1 MVDRVDFFIT
11 LVWIAVGAFGMR
23 PCLRLHRRA
32 HKAWNRERFVKG
44 EAQDYAWNRLTI
56 ARTLTTMEVT
66 ILLIGL
72 AVLVVPLREGVEHT
86 DDRTFAGWIVIAA
99 FVFILGGGI
108 GFVAGIMDQ
117 FEAKKL
123 GEVPMR
129 CYVARTWGLL
139 HKGLQRATRRGV
151 K

>member
-1 MVDRVDFFIT
+1 MDDRLDFFIT

-23 PCLRLHRRA
+23 PCIRLHRRA
-32 HKAWNRERFVKG
+32 HQAWRRERFVRG

-56 ARTLTTMEVT
+56 ARTLTTMEAT
-66 ILLIGL
+66 ILLIGA
-72 AVLVVPLREGVEHT
+72 AVLFIPLRQGVEHS
-86 DDRTFAGWIVIAA
+86 DDRTLAGWIVVSA

-129 CYVARTWGLL
+129 CYVAWTWGLL
-139 HKGLQRATRRGV
+139 NKGLRHATRKGT

>member
-11 LVWIAVGAFGMR
+11 LTWIAVGAFGLR

-32 HKAWNRERFVKG
+32 KQAWNRERFVKG
-44 EAQDYAWNRLTI
+44 EPRDYAFNRLTI

-72 AVLVVPLREGVEHT
+72 AVFVVPLRQGVDHGDE
-86 DDRTFAGWIVIAA
+86 RTFAGWIVIAA

-129 CYVARTWGLL
+129 CYVTWTWGLL
-139 HKGLQRATRRGV
+139 NKGLKRATRKGV

>member
-1 MVDRVDFFIT
+1 MGRIDVFIA
-11 LVWIAVGAFGMR
+11 LVWMAVGAFGMR
-23 PCLRLHRRA
+23 PCLRLYRRA
-32 HKAWNRERFVKG
+32 RGAWDRERFVKG
-44 EAQDYAWNRLTI
+44 EAQDYARNRLMI
-56 ARTLTTMEVT
+56 ARTLTTMEAT

-72 AVLVVPLREGVEHT
+72 AVLVVPMRQGVEQT
-86 DDRTFAGWIVIAA
+86 DSRTFAGWIVIGSI
-99 FVFILGGGI
+99 VFIIGGGI

-129 CYVARTWGLL
+129 CYVTWTWGLL
-139 HKGLQRATRRGV
+139 NKGLQRATRRGV